1 MVTEAD
7 VRLPGGRV
15 LHAYDTRAD
24 GISVFWLHGSPNI
37 GSPPEP
43 LFAAVETILRAYRA
57 QLRAER
63 LLLHI
68 RSDQPLPPR

>member
-1 MVTEAD
+1 MDGPARTEILIGRNQAL
-7 VRLPGGRV
+7 VR
-15 LHAYDTRAD
+15 RAEA
-24 GISVFWLHGSPNI
+24 GYSALVSGT
-37 GSPPEP
+37 
-43 LFAAVETILRAYRA
+43 AVETILRAYRA